1 MSKMFKRVLLRH
13 THAQQWNGWRVD
25 GARPSLQ
32 DPVNLAIPQ
41 SAYYDFVSLTF
52 AWVRKLS
59 EGRERK
65 KLKQNISTALII
77 RQSYDNVRHMQGI
90 VLMNCWSTHPCEV
103 LVLVHHW
110 QQRLLDS
117 HRQTWEWQR
126 QRHMAGMAGNGG
138 QTAEIA
144 VRLLTSG
151 LFRTCW
157 TFDFLQII
165 TI

>member
-1 MSKMFKRVLLRH
+1 MSKMFKRVLLSH
-13 THAQQWNGWRVD
+13 THAQQWNGWVD
-25 GARPSLQ
+25 RWGAAKSPGSSE
-32 DPVNLAIPQ
+32 PCNP

-59 EGRERK
+59 EGSERK

-77 RQSYDNVRHMQGI
+77 RQSYDNVRNMQGI

-138 QTAEIA
+138 QRLQCVFWLQAFSELAE
-144 VRLLTSG
+144 LLIFYKFS
-151 LFRTCW
+151 
-157 TFDFLQII
+157 QSI
-165 TI
+165 